1 MKTVLTLALA
11 AVVLIAAAPHKP
23 QGPLRFG
30 IDVQGKQINGPSP
43 TDCDDPA
50 SLKVG
55 EPTVRVD
62 DQRITAELIVSNPT
76 AKPLRV
82 LVNPYGG
89 GFPYGGSTPFLVR
102 FPYDQ
107 KVVTYTGPQFPP
119 PSPPFQMTVVFPP
132 KAQVLF
138 YMDIGLENY
147 TWEGT
152 PEVGLTWGFYFAK
165 GKPSEGKVSVRL
177 VKKPVPQVSP

>member
-119 PSPPFQMTVVFPP
+119 PSPPFPP
-132 KAQVLF
+132 AAYRTPARTPNLYQSSGFVL
-138 YMDIGLENY
+138 G
-147 TWEGT
+147 
-152 PEVGLTWGFYFAK
+152 V
-165 GKPSEGKVSVRL
+165 
-177 VKKPVPQVSP
+177 